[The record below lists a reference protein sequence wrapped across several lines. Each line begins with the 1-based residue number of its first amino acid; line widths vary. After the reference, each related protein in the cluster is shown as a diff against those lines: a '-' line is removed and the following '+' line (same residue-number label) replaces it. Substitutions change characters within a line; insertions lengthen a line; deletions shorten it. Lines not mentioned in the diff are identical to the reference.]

1 MIIVDGKNLT
11 IEDVVRVARG
21 FEKVKL
27 SKEAIENVKKSREVV
42 EKIISKK
49 DRAVYG
55 VNTGF
60 GELANVRISDEKLD
74 ELQKNLIRSHSCG
87 IGKALERDVVRA
99 MMLLRCN
106 SLAKGYSGVRV
117 DVLNM
122 LIDMLNNRIHPVVP
136 EKGSLG
142 ASGDLIPL
150 AHIALAMTG
159 EGKAE
164 YRDKIYE
171 AKEVFKK
178 LGIKPIKLKA
188 KEGIALINGTQFMSA
203 LGSLLVH
210 DSKNLLKNAQI
221 AGAMSLE
228 ALLGTDQAFREE
240 IQEVRPHKGQIEC
253 ARNLRRLTENSEIIA
268 SHKDCDKVQDAY
280 TLRCMPQVFGAI
292 KDAIEYA
299 ENVLNIEINSATDNP
314 LVFSKTGECISGG
327 NFHGQ
332 PLALA
337 LDLLGIALTQLGAF
351 SERRISRLLD
361 EKLSGLPAFLTKESG
376 LNSGLMLVQYA
387 AASLVNENR
396 ILSYPASADSIPVSA
411 NQEDFV
417 SMGAN
422 SALKARQ
429 ILDNVQ
435 HIIAIEFLV
444 TSQGLKFL
452 RPLKPSPANLEAYNE
467 IRKVSKELRK
477 DRSLYADIKKIKKLI
492 EDGKIV
498 KEVEKVNGKLK

>member
-1 MIIVDGKNLT
+1 MIIIDGKNLT

-21 FEKVKL
+21 FEKVRL

-87 IGKALERDVVRA
+87 IGKSLERDVVRA

-150 AHIALAMTG
+150 AHIALAMMG
-159 EGKAE
+159 EGKVE
-164 YRDKIYE
+164 YKDRIYE
-171 AKEVFKK
+171 AREIFKK
-178 LGIKPIKLKA
+178 LDIEPIELKA
-188 KEGIALINGTQFMSA
+188 KEGIALINGTQLMSA

-292 KDAIEYA
+292 KDAIEYV
-299 ENVLNIEINSATDNP
+299 EKIINIEINSATDNP
-314 LVFSKTGECISGG
+314 LVFAKTGECISGG

-351 SERRISRLLD
+351 SERRTSRLLD

-376 LNSGLMLVQYA
+376 LNSGFMLTQYT
-387 AASLVNENR
+387 AASLVNENK

-429 ILDNVQ
+429 ILDNVRY
-435 HIIAIEFLV
+435 IIAIEFLV
-444 TSQGLKFL
+444 ASQGLEF
-452 RPLKPSPANLEAYNE
+452 LKPLSSSPALGAAYSI
-467 IRKVSKELRK
+467 IRKNVKMLEEDRAMKK
-477 DRSLYADIKKIKKLI
+477 DIDKIF
-492 EDGKIV
+492 EIV
-498 KEVEKVNGKLK
+498 KENKIVDAVESEIGRLK

>member
-1 MIIVDGKNLT
+1 
-11 IEDVVRVARG
+11 
-21 FEKVKL
+21 
-27 SKEAIENVKKSREVV
+27 
-42 EKIISKK
+42 
-49 DRAVYG
+49 VY
-55 VNTGF
+55 
-60 GELANVRISDEKLD
+60 
-74 ELQKNLIRSHSCG
+74 
-87 IGKALERDVVRA
+87 
-99 MMLLRCN
+99 
-106 SLAKGYSGVRV
+106 
-117 DVLNM
+117 
-122 LIDMLNNRIHPVVP
+122 
-136 EKGSLG
+136 
-142 ASGDLIPL
+142 
-150 AHIALAMTG
+150 
-159 EGKAE
+159 
-164 YRDKIYE
+164 
-171 AKEVFKK
+171 
-178 LGIKPIKLKA
+178 
-188 KEGIALINGTQFMSA
+188 
-203 LGSLLVH
+203 